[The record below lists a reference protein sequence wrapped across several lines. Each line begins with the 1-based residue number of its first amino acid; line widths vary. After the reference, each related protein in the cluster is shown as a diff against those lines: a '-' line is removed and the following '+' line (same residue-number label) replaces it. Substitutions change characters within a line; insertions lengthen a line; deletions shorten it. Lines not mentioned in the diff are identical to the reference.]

1 MVDATVNSTAALLDT
16 AIPEDEPAGPN
27 VRLPLHAKPAA
38 SLSPIGYFP
47 DQIKHA
53 YNFDQLPCTSLNTCG
68 QGQTIAIID
77 AYDNSNVEKDLA
89 IFSKEFGLP
98 IMPNCESKR
107 DVGCFQ
113 KLYVS
118 GKKPLFD
125 ELWALEIS
133 LDVQWA
139 HAIAPGAK
147 ILLVESQDATIG
159 SLMKAVDKAI
169 SKGADQISMSW
180 GTAEFPEE
188 LTYDHHFHKK
198 NILFFASSGDGG
210 AGSQYPSSSPNV
222 VSVGGTTLTL
232 DYDGSVLS
240 EVAWAA
246 SGGGTSLFEK
256 VPNYQKQFGVNANGM
271 RSIPD
276 VSYHADPE
284 NGFPVYDSSGYF
296 GDFGWFIVGGTSAG
310 PPQWA
315 ALAAIANSDSNSL
328 IHNNKV
334 FYKAALGS
342 RYAVNYKD
350 IVSGSNGSYI
360 AGPGYDRVTGLGTPV
375 ANNLVQFLRTN

>member
-16 AIPEDEPAGPN
+16 AIPKDEPAGPN

-98 IMPNCESKR
+98 IMPNCESKK

-139 HAIAPGAK
+139 HAIAPGGDSPS
-147 ILLVESQDATIG
+147 ITTI
-159 SLMKAVDKAI
+159 
-169 SKGADQISMSW
+169 
-180 GTAEFPEE
+180 
-188 LTYDHHFHKK
+188 
-198 NILFFASSGDGG
+198 
-210 AGSQYPSSSPNV
+210 
-222 VSVGGTTLTL
+222 
-232 DYDGSVLS
+232 
-240 EVAWAA
+240 
-246 SGGGTSLFEK
+246 
-256 VPNYQKQFGVNANGM
+256 
-271 RSIPD
+271 RSIELSGAAFAARGP
-276 VSYHADPE
+276 AD
-284 NGFPVYDSSGYF
+284 
-296 GDFGWFIVGGTSAG
+296 SACSVMITR
-310 PPQWA
+310 A
-315 ALAAIANSDSNSL
+315 SA
-328 IHNNKV
+328 
-334 FYKAALGS
+334 S
-342 RYAVNYKD
+342 RVM
-350 IVSGSNGSYI
+350 
-360 AGPGYDRVTGLGTPV
+360 
-375 ANNLVQFLRTN
+375 